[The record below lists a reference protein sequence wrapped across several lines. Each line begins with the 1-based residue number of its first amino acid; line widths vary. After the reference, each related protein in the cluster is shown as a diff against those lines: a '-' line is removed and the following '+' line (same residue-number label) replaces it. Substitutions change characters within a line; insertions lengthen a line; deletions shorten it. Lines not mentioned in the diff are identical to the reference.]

1 MQANTKTSLTMSARP
16 QHVKFIDL
24 DQAFRN
30 ALASEREAWLKD
42 ANAQK
47 RFIAKIAKNLGV
59 KPLAVKRA
67 YRKVLRNH
75 AELIS
80 YLEYRHAEE
89 FEYAL
94 EEHITEAINAK

>member
-1 MQANTKTSLTMSARP
+1 M
-16 QHVKFIDL
+16 
-24 DQAFRN
+24 
-30 ALASEREAWLKD
+30 
-42 ANAQK
+42 
-47 RFIAKIAKNLGV
+47 
-59 KPLAVKRA
+59 AVKRA

-94 EEHITEAINAK
+94 EEHITEAINAN

>member
-1 MQANTKTSLTMSARP
+1 MSARP

-24 DQAFRN
+24 DQAFTN
-30 ALASEREAWLKD
+30 ALALEREAWLKD
-42 ANAQK
+42 ANAQ
-47 RFIAKIAKNLGV
+47 RSFIAKIAESLGV
-59 KPLAVKRA
+59 NPSAVERA
-67 YRKVLRNH
+67 YRKVLRNQ

>member
-1 MQANTKTSLTMSARP
+1 MSARP

-24 DQAFRN
+24 DQAFTN
-30 ALASEREAWLKD
+30 ALAMEREAWLKD
-42 ANAQK
+42 ANAQR

-59 KPLAVKRA
+59 KPSAAKRA
-67 YRKVLRNH
+67 YRKVLRNQ

-89 FEYAL
+89 FENAL
-94 EEHITEAINAK
+94 EEQITEAINAK